1 MNCFQISI
9 FAVHEQLR
17 KESNMTDKNTDYS
30 NLKEKTIFDFCKD
43 AEMRKVI
50 IGGDY
55 SESYYKEC
63 SEIVIMKH
71 LMEYAIRTNNK
82 ELYEAAEKAHAIA
95 EKDFERM
102 ADEAAKKGLLIDC

>member
-1 MNCFQISI
+1 
-9 FAVHEQLR
+9 
-17 KESNMTDKNTDYS
+17 MTDKNTDYS

-43 AEMRKVI
+43 VEMRKVI

-95 EKDFERM
+95 EKDFEKM
-102 ADEAAKKGLLIDC
+102 ADEAAKNGLLIDC